1 MKSLYMMHMIQ
12 TCGSNQTSKLDRY
25 LNEDVE
31 NDIKNFDILGW
42 WKVNSNKFPILSQLA
57 QYVLDI
63 LVSIVSFESSFST
76 KGHILDS
83 FRNSLT
89 PKVVQPLCVFKIGFG
104 NHPIKYTWWK
114 SYKNLKTLKMVQI
127 HSFFVYFHVIVMN

>member
-1 MKSLYMMHMIQ
+1 MIQ

-42 WKVNSNKFPILSQLA
+42 WKVNSHKFPILSQLA
-57 QYVLDI
+57 KYVLDI

-76 KGHILDS
+76 RGHILDS

-89 PKVVQPLCVFKIGFG
+89 PKVVQPLCYLRLDSGI
-104 NHPIKYTWWK
+104 IQ
-114 SYKNLKTLKMVQI
+114 SSI
-127 HSFFVYFHVIVMN
+127 HGGKATRT